1 MRRAVSLQPEKMKM
15 PQSKPC
21 RNPKETRKGI
31 TVSHNPENNYKLI
44 LAGEKRFARRVIY
57 QLRAQNPP
65 PAWHNLIPFKFLF
78 EYIRMRRAA
87 QAFEQNAMVVR
98 KCALDAAMDLVK
110 GKSPAVVRETMQAAI
125 RKWLE
130 KNGFYS
136 DAMMEKQMALAEAFG
151 SHFESLLEAE
161 GRDYET
167 LVRQVYRIPP
177 KYQEFLDKIAEM
189 EKETDRLACEMS
201 GPEENGFRKCME
213 RMKSKQAAYAGARK
227 IEIDRI
233 YG

>member
-1 MRRAVSLQPEKMKM
+1 V
-15 PQSKPC
+15 PQ
-21 RNPKETRKGI
+21 
-31 TVSHNPENNYKLI
+31 NPENNYKLI
-44 LAGEKRFARRVIY
+44 LSGERRFARRVIY

-78 EYIRMRRAA
+78 EYIRMRRAV
-87 QAFEQNAMVVR
+87 QEFEENAMVVR
-98 KCALDAAMDLVK
+98 KCALDAARDLVN
-110 GKSPAVVRETMQAAI
+110 GKSPAVVRETMQATI

-136 DAMMEKQMALAEAFG
+136 DQVMEKQMALAEAFG

-161 GRDYET
+161 GRDYEE

-177 KYQEFLDKIAEM
+177 KYQEFLDTIAEM
-189 EKETDRLACEMS
+189 EKETDRLVCDMS
-201 GPEENGFRKCME
+201 GSDENGVKECMA
-213 RMKSKQAAYAGARK
+213 RMKGKQAAYAGARK